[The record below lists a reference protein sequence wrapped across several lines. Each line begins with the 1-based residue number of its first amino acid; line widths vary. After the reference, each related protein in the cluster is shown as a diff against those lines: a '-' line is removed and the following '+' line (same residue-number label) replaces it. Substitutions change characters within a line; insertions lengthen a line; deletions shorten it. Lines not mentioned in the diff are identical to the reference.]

1 MDHTQAKIAETK
13 IRLMLV
19 DDHTLFR
26 EGLARLLDAE
36 SGLHLVGHFSSTN
49 EALAA
54 TELDSVQ
61 VILLDFDLGET
72 RGLHFL
78 REARDKGFTGKI
90 LMVTAGMSDVD
101 ALQALQSGASGIFL
115 KHNPPGILI
124 TAISRVAA
132 GEPWLDSPSL
142 GSLVGAASNKIKPQP
157 SATLSIR
164 EQAVLKGVFEGLT
177 NKEIAARLDISESY
191 VKAVLQQLFAKT
203 GVRTRSQLV
212 RVALEKHI
220 EYRGMLDSYPP
231 PKSG

>member
-1 MDHTQAKIAETK
+1 MK

-26 EGLARLLDAE
+26 EGLARLLEAE
-36 SGLHLVGHFSSTN
+36 SGLQLVGHFSSTS

-54 TELDSVQ
+54 AELNSVQ

-78 REARDKGFTGKI
+78 REARVKGFGGKI

-101 ALQALQSGASGIFL
+101 ALQALQNGASGIFL
-115 KHNPPGILI
+115 KHNPPTSLI
-124 TAISRVAA
+124 TAIYRVAA
-132 GEPWLDSPSL
+132 GEPWLDSSSL
-142 GSLVGAASNKIKPQP
+142 DSLVGAASNKIKQP
-157 SATLSIR
+157 SSTLNQR

-177 NKEIAARLDISESY
+177 NKEIAVQIDISESY

-203 GVRTRSQLV
+203 GVRSRSQLV

-220 EYRGMLDSYPP
+220 EYGGALDR
-231 PKSG
+231 